1 MNQTEELQIETN
13 SYPKIAPQDFKK
25 EDYIH
30 LWQYFEN
37 GADML
42 KDRLSTMTTW
52 LFGLNSA
59 LLGFVFGTPVIA
71 FDSVGSAVRA
81 PAFVLALALAGCVLC
96 LYSFVLIYDYGK
108 HIRRNWDRADRL
120 SAELPLVEYGLKGK
134 AAGEDRRNPDP
145 GNRSTTDEKS
155 DETMAD
161 NNDTSTNSDSE
172 RKPEKDKRVEKLLNK
187 LRSAVK
193 QIAMLPK
200 RIAIL
205 PSIAKSLM
213 VFTFLYLVA
222 FLAAAAFAL

>member
-145 GNRSTTDEKS
+145 GTDQRR
-155 DETMAD
+155 T
-161 NNDTSTNSDSE
+161 
-172 RKPEKDKRVEKLLNK
+172 
-187 LRSAVK
+187 
-193 QIAMLPK
+193 
-200 RIAIL
+200 
-205 PSIAKSLM
+205 KSLTRQWRTTTTHQQTPI
-213 VFTFLYLVA
+213 VKGSQRKIRGLRNS
-222 FLAAAAFAL
+222 